1 MQAEQSINVV
11 GDVSVQAGRDPGF
24 LDSLLQNL
32 FLSDAKIE
40 LIERVIQL
48 REEFIRSEREKKVA
62 FDKALSAC
70 QAEIPAIHK
79 NRTVSYK
86 TRDGKDLSYSY
97 ATKDAILDVVRPI
110 MGKHSLAF
118 TYDVL
123 PSRDKPNVLV
133 VTGKLR
139 HVDGHEEVSSFECF
153 TNSFEMR
160 NPAQSLASIETF
172 ASRYVFNR
180 MLNISTGED
189 TDANIDDGKTSIG
202 DRKSSS
208 SSQDSGSID
217 KESHSSPKKGSDKKA
232 EDLKRF
238 EEFSGVLD
246 LAIKKKDSLLLETA
260 IPIGASISSPDL
272 KVKARALMHK
282 AKSAIQRPSDNQV
295 AEPKAE
301 TDPSPAAPT
310 EDRLLSDSERSAW
323 RGRIWNAINSAYAK
337 EDRDLAVKTVL
348 ANLGVKDFREL
359 HLSHVEKLQF
369 IETDLTQGSR

>member
-1 MQAEQSINVV
+1 
-11 GDVSVQAGRDPGF
+11 
-24 LDSLLQNL
+24 
-32 FLSDAKIE
+32 
-40 LIERVIQL
+40 
-48 REEFIRSEREKKVA
+48 
-62 FDKALSAC
+62 
-70 QAEIPAIHK
+70 
-79 NRTVSYK
+79 
-86 TRDGKDLSYSY
+86 
-97 ATKDAILDVVRPI
+97 
-110 MGKHSLAF
+110 
-118 TYDVL
+118 
-123 PSRDKPNVLV
+123 
-133 VTGKLR
+133 
-139 HVDGHEEVSSFECF
+139 
-153 TNSFEMR
+153 MR